1 MSFLVD
7 ATRPFATSFIKQNL
21 QFAQDRFNS
30 LNSFPVGADKG
41 WKLSELNVG
50 QIAFYAQDD
59 WSVND
64 DLN

>member
-30 LNSFPVGADKG
+30 LNSFPVGADKDG
-41 WKLSELNVG
+41 NY
-50 QIAFYAQDD
+50 Q
-59 WSVND
+59 N
-64 DLN
+64 